1 MSLHSSKGVG
11 LTEGSLRTGPTKVTQ
26 VHALEETTHAKSVGD
41 GLAIEMKNKV
51 ASNVKGGY
59 APLPG
64 TRNHVFFLAQL
75 HPRPKVDGA
84 NKTGMWSSKHTIYG
98 FYSEEVLKTGSSLDF
113 RKFKSSMS
121 YRFRFGYNEAEDQA
135 KKGLA

>member
-1 MSLHSSKGVG
+1 M
-11 LTEGSLRTGPTKVTQ
+11 
-26 VHALEETTHAKSVGD
+26 LEETAHAKSVGD
-41 GLAIEMKNKV
+41 GLASDIKNKA
-51 ASNVKGGY
+51 ASNAKGGY

-84 NKTGMWSSKHTIYG
+84 NKTGMWSSKHIIYG

-113 RKFKSSMS
+113 RKSKSSMS
-121 YRFRFGYNEAEDQA
+121 YRFRFDYNEAEDQA
-135 KKGLA
+135 KKVRLRVRPGFCACSKCHAPKFNFGA